1 MRWTVMMGAL
11 GALCGARSD
20 VAGQTQPSVVRPTA
34 RSQTTPVPHHGDA
47 ADDPAV
53 WIHPARPGLSL
64 ILGTDKLGGLHS
76 YNADGA
82 EHQNVSEGARPNN
95 VDVLYGFPL
104 GGRPTDLVVAS
115 VQGSK
120 KTTTGGAGR
129 GVKVWAIDP
138 ATRQLS
144 DVTSEGTIPAL
155 DGAAPYGMCGYH
167 SARTGRFYVFV
178 TDRDGQVEQYELIDA
193 GSELVGGRMVRSF
206 ALRSIAEGCV
216 ADDELGR
223 FYVSEET
230 VGIWRFGAE
239 PETGT
244 AGELITRVGDH
255 GLTADVEGLT
265 IYYATRHRGYLIA
278 SSQGNNTYTVY
289 ERAGLNR
296 YLLTIDPSAGRID
309 DVSDTD
315 GIAVTSCPLPP
326 FEHGMLVVQDGTNSG
341 GNQNFK
347 LYAWE
352 DIARDGLL
360 TDTAWCP
367 GADTLKSG
375 PQ

>member
-1 MRWTVMMGAL
+1 MMRWIVMVGVL
-11 GALCGARSD
+11 GAVCGARSD
-20 VAGQTQPSVVRPTA
+20 LVGQGQPSVMRPTA

-53 WIHPARPGLSL
+53 WIHPERPGLSL

-76 YNADGA
+76 YNADGS
-82 EHQNVSEGARPNN
+82 EYQIVSEGARPNN

-104 GGRPTDLVVAS
+104 GGRPTDIVVAS
-115 VQGSK
+115 VQAS
-120 KTTTGGAGR
+120 KTTKEKARGGAER
-129 GVKVWAIDP
+129 GVKVWAIEP
-138 ATRQLS
+138 ATRRLS
-144 DVTSEGTIPAL
+144 DVTSGGTIPAL
-155 DGAAPYGMCGYH
+155 DGAVPYGMCGYH
-167 SARTGRFYVFV
+167 SARNGRSYVFV
-178 TDRDGQVEQYELIDA
+178 TDRNGLVEQYELIDA
-193 GSELVGGRMVRSF
+193 GNALVGGRRVRSIR
-206 ALRSIAEGCV
+206 LGSIAEGCV
-216 ADDELGR
+216 ADDELER

-244 AGELITRVGDH
+244 AGQLIARVGDH

-289 ERAGLNR
+289 ERAGNNR

-315 GIAVTSCPLPP
+315 GIAVTSCPMLPP
-326 FEHGMLVVQDGTNSG
+326 FERGMLVVQDGTNSG

-360 TDTAWCP
+360 IDTAWCP
-367 GADTLKSG
+367 GATR
-375 PQ
+375 